1 MVSTVKHKRQKA
13 SPGNC
18 PQWTSGRVLHYHV
31 SNTAAIDDGFLHNQ
45 QTRRTTFQAP
55 VFRGAEPPGDTT
67 MAVDINAHIE
77 NLRIDDIHAMLS
89 KVFWSPNITKA
100 EILKGIKN
108 SALVVGAY
116 RDETRQIGFLLV
128 VSDTVRF
135 AYLMDVVVQEDYR
148 RQGIGQR
155 MVNCALS
162 HPDLKDVYQWL
173 LITKDAHGVYEKCG
187 FTLLKNPEKW
197 MSILSP
203 RPDRPDFM
211 G

>member
-1 MVSTVKHKRQKA
+1 
-13 SPGNC
+13 
-18 PQWTSGRVLHYHV
+18 
-31 SNTAAIDDGFLHNQ
+31 
-45 QTRRTTFQAP
+45 
-55 VFRGAEPPGDTT
+55 
-67 MAVDINAHIE
+67 MAVEISANIE

-100 EILKGIKN
+100 EIMKGIKN

-116 RDETRQIGFLLV
+116 HDGTHQVGFLRA
-128 VSDTVRF
+128 VSDKVRF
-135 AYLMDVVVQEDYR
+135 AYLMDVVVHEDFR

-162 HPDLKDVYQWL
+162 HPELKDVYQWL

-187 FTLLKNPEKW
+187 FAPLKNPEKW
-197 MSILSP
+197 MSIMSL
-203 RPDRPDFM
+203 RPDRADFI

>member
-1 MVSTVKHKRQKA
+1 MQGIATDRLRS
-13 SPGNC
+13 
-18 PQWTSGRVLHYHV
+18 WL
-31 SNTAAIDDGFLHNQ
+31 IIF
-45 QTRRTTFQAP
+45 
-55 VFRGAEPPGDTT
+55 EPLGDYKMTIE
-67 MAVDINAHIE
+67 INAKSE

-89 KVFWSPNITKA
+89 KVFWSPDITKA
-100 EILKGIKN
+100 EIVKGIKN

-116 RDETRQIGFLLV
+116 RDETRQIGYLRV
-128 VSDTVRF
+128 VSDKVRF
-135 AYLMDVVVQEDYR
+135 AYLMDVVVHEDYR

-155 MVNCALS
+155 MVNCALA
-162 HPDLKDVYQWL
+162 HPELKDVYQWL
-173 LITKDAHGVYEKCG
+173 LNTKDAHGVYEKCG